1 MIDQISEHSPP
12 SPNTLPPSRRK
23 IVLGHLWQILTF
35 IPFQIFSLFVKI
47 KDIFAIHLLH
57 LLKRSSAEFS
67 QEKHKITAEP
77 VPPITSFPLDEKKK
91 REMISRVIAS
101 DTEPDLLYVMD
112 PSLKQQNIQKTGEA
126 RKTSPLSKQLDQEL
140 EAESAIPYLFIEED
154 KPTLYTVQNQIE
166 VVSEDVSISEPK
178 GEVESESV
186 SSLSIENLEALPAV
200 QSVAQL
206 EPIIEVKERV
216 KIDMPDDGNCLFYA
230 LSTGIRKK
238 YHTIP
243 AIQDKLK
250 WEINPNEL
258 IGDLSKKAD
267 LLKEPASNLR
277 QQAAD
282 FLIKNQDDEMVMVAL
297 FGAIDEHNPNV
308 QRRIQDLESLTVV
321 LFQDIEDLQN
331 MSQTEDIQTQLYQK
345 IIHLESIQQAIE
357 KENQNFVEE
366 GDIPSYIE
374 KSKQD
379 HFYCD
384 AAHIYALSHYY
395 EIPVIVISKYGKS
408 DQSEDTYNP
417 EAAFSLAPITIAHVN
432 GNHYVYIDT

>member
-1 MIDQISEHSPP
+1 MIDQISEHPPP
-12 SPNTLPPSRRK
+12 SPMALSPSKRE

-35 IPFQIFSLFVKI
+35 IPFQIFSLFLKI

-57 LLKRSSAEFS
+57 RSSVEVS

-77 VPPITSFPLDEKKK
+77 VPPITSFPLDEEKK

-101 DTEPDLLYVMD
+101 DSEPDLRYVID
-112 PSLKQQNIQKTGEA
+112 PSPKQQHVPKKGEA
-126 RKTSPLSKQLDQEL
+126 KKPSALSKQLEQDL
-140 EAESAIPYLFIEED
+140 EAESDIQHLFIEED
-154 KPTLYTVQNQIE
+154 KPIPHTVQNEVQITPTE
-166 VVSEDVSISEPK
+166 APVLESEL
-178 GEVESESV
+178 EVESKLV
-186 SSLSIENLEALPAV
+186 SIKNLEAPPAV
-200 QSVAQL
+200 QPIVQL
-206 EPIIEVKERV
+206 EPIIEVKKRV
-216 KIDMPDDGNCLFYA
+216 KIDMPDDGNCLFYTF
-230 LSTGIRKK
+230 STGIRKK

-258 IGDLSKKAD
+258 TGDLSKKAD

-282 FLIKNQDDEMVMVAL
+282 FLTKNQDDEMVMMAL

-321 LFQDIEDLQN
+321 LLQDIEDLQN
-331 MSQTEDIQTQLYQK
+331 MPQTKDTQTQLNQK
-345 IIHLESIQQAIE
+345 IIHLDAVQKAIE
-357 KENQNFVEE
+357 KENQNLVEE

-384 AAHIYALSHYY
+384 AAHIYAISHYY
-395 EIPVIVISKYGKS
+395 EIPVTVISKYGKS

-417 EAAFSLAPITIAHVN
+417 EAASSLAPLTIAHVN
-432 GNHYVYIDT
+432 GNHYVYIDI